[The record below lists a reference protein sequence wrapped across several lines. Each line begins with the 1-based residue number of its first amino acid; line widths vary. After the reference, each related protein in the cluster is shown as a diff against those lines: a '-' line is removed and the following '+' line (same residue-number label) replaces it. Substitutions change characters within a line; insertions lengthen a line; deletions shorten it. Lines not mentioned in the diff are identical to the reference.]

1 VFINTRSLVNYAFLI
16 GASAGCISVK
26 AEDANKK
33 LNVVIFLADD
43 LGYGDLGCYGN
54 PITEKAFSTVKKVY
68 MLITLAH
75 FKY

>member
-1 VFINTRSLVNYAFLI
+1 MI

-26 AEDANKK
+26 GEDVPKK

-54 PITEKAFSTVKKVY
+54 PIIKTPNIDRFSLKVFVLPIVIPEAQY
-68 MLITLAH
+68 VPHPVLP
-75 FKY
+75 Y